1 MGKIN
6 HVFRRGAVYWWRR
19 RLPVVAGRSGVLQL
33 SLGTREVRVAGQ
45 ISAAVTMASDEVM
58 RQMADGGLSA
68 AQAKAWLAHV
78 VREQHERLRRLS
90 LAEMSD
96 GAPGAW
102 DENRQADL
110 GAGHA
115 YRLLAE
121 RGASADVTEADRA
134 TLVDEGLT
142 AAGLRTLD
150 VSLQLYRAD
159 FFGSDARIARL
170 RNGLSEVLG
179 LERPS
184 SMEISHAIRLVLEG
198 RAGACLH
205 WASTGRGSLS
215 GKALVAQV
223 AEILGQGEQPEDSH
237 IPGTRSPEHDGRT
250 QRTQA
255 ACEGMDPEEDAIE
268 AVLTRLVA
276 RKHGEGIERETTAQI
291 ARTVRLFAEAT
302 GVAQVSAIRQTHLSR
317 FRHVMDHLPPNYR
330 KARSER
336 DMPISEILS
345 AARTEGRPTGLS
357 VSTIN
362 RNLTILSQFL
372 RFARGEGHPLDAAL
386 DTTLLTAR
394 VTRRR
399 RDARPAFTADEVQQI
414 FRHPVF
420 TGMQS
425 RKAWMEP
432 GTLIEQD
439 GLYWVLAI
447 AALTGARRAE
457 IAGLAC
463 ADLREIEG
471 VMCFRFRDTETRRV
485 KTASS
490 TRDVP
495 VHPHLLDLG
504 LLEHRDRQVA
514 QGAPQL
520 FPDMRPSGTT
530 GKWGDPI
537 KRRWSVI
544 RTQQLGAAAEGK
556 VLHSFRHYVSDQ
568 FKHVQRLPKD
578 LRDDI
583 LGHTGK
589 DVSSEVYGSASPIA
603 DRAAAIAALPV
614 IIRREPE

>member
-19 RLPVVAGRSGVLQL
+19 RLPVVAGRPGMLQL
-33 SLGTREVRVAGQ
+33 SLGTRELRVAGR
-45 ISAAVTMASDEVM
+45 IAAAVTMESEGVLG
-58 RQMADGGLSA
+58 QMQRGGLSA
-68 AQAKAWLAHV
+68 AQAKAWLEHV

-90 LAEMSD
+90 LAEGSNS
-96 GAPGAW
+96 APGAW
-102 DENRQADL
+102 EENRQADL

-121 RGASADVTEADRA
+121 RGASAEVTAADRA
-134 TLVDEGLT
+134 ALEEEGLT
-142 AAGLRTLD
+142 AAGFRTLD

-184 SMEISHAIRLVLEG
+184 AMEISHAIRLLLEG

-205 WASTGRGSLS
+205 WAATGRGPLS
-215 GKALVAQV
+215 GTALVAQV
-223 AEILGQGEQPEDSH
+223 AEILGQAERSDDSALLDTARAGH
-237 IPGTRSPEHDGRT
+237 PDRVPQLTPAR
-250 QRTQA
+250 A
-255 ACEGMDPEEDAIE
+255 EGAGDDDDAIE
-268 AVLTRLVA
+268 AVLARLVA

-291 ARTVRLFAEAT
+291 ARAVRLFAEAS
-302 GVAQVSAIRQTHLSR
+302 GVTQVSAIRQTHLSR

-336 DMPISEILS
+336 ERPIAEILS
-345 AARTEGRPTGLS
+345 TARGADCPTGLS

-372 RFARGEGHPLDAAL
+372 RFARGEGHTLDAAL

-394 VTRRR
+394 ATRRR
-399 RDARPAFTADEVQQI
+399 RDARPAFTADDVQRL

-432 GTLIEQD
+432 GTVVEQD

-457 IAGLAC
+457 IAGLSC
-463 ADLREIEG
+463 ADLVEVEG
-471 VMCFRFRDTETRRV
+471 VMCFRFRDTEARRV

-495 VHPHLLDLG
+495 VHPDLIKLG
-504 LLEHRDRQVA
+504 LLDHRARQQVLNE
-514 QGAPQL
+514 PQL
-520 FPDMRPSGTT
+520 FADMRPSGRT

-537 KRRWSVI
+537 TRRWSVI

-589 DVSSEVYGSASPIA
+589 DVSSEVYGSGSPIA
-603 DRAAAIAALPV
+603 DRAAAIAGLPG
-614 IIRREPE
+614 IIRG